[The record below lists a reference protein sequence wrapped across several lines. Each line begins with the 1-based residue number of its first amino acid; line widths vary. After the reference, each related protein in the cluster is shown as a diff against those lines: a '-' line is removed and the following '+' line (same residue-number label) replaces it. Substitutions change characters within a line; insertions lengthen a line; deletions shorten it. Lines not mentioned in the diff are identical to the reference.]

1 MKFKNIIVSD
11 DNQLVLEDYNL
22 DSSECEILDL
32 NKSLHDI
39 VEDQELQKFVFDNAV
54 DNNKIY
60 FVCVKENF
68 NSNDQRIE
76 NIPDIKAL
84 NKVLKKTFNKK
95 APNVY
100 FFVYNTF
107 MKNETAI
114 NPTLDIP
121 SSIDAQPA
129 KEVEVKDVVETSVE
143 PVTSS
148 EVEVIEEV
156 KEVEPAVE
164 EAKDEDFELEV
175 ETQEE
180 QVEEVQEETKE
191 EVEEIKAEEAS
202 EETEEVKEEEPE
214 VEIELEQEETVE
226 LASEPQEE
234 VVEEAIEVA
243 DETTIDEEV
252 KEEELI
258 EAQPEESSLDEV
270 TEENKDD
277 EIEVEVEAVED
288 VVVSEPV
295 KEEIVEV
302 SSETLTDDWSDID
315 NFDATE
321 ENEPTSDEDIFVED
335 DITSDDLA
343 NEVPIVDIV
352 NNASFTNEVTTD
364 LATTTSD
371 LKVENFVDPKL
382 KDEITVPES
391 YYDVDSSDID
401 VSYEDYNEFTND
413 YELNVHT
420 LKSLYDFIWRIL
432 VLNNYNLRLNDLL
445 YLAVN
450 NLEAFSIGQSDFVR
464 QTSNKA
470 DSLFDLIL
478 QLDVKLEFNN
488 SLFYI
493 YLAEFF
499 SIKANEIVVSDKFLD
514 TLSIWVDK
522 ASKNRFVE
530 QIQQFVNYST
540 VYNKKIIFSYF
551 VELANFVKGCLPSIR
566 PTLSLIDIHRI
577 LVNPSKKAREE
588 NVFSFMVHKMN
599 QIFKEQG
606 IIIESSLVETPENM
620 FNETVNSYS
629 EDASHNW
636 KTQLTNLYKRL
647 IENVYNYVLLKG
659 NNETEIFNIYIDI
672 KDLRMYKS
680 VGESN
685 LLSPQTLQALTG
697 RNDSGYI
704 TIGDAFNRTQAI
716 VPSQNE
722 AINTPKYANVYLEE
736 IKTNPDAYLPTNTQ
750 VQGQGYTMDENQLKR
765 LESLYQQDNGSE
777 VSYPTNPQ
785 SVIVKGLERTFDN
798 RQTRFS
804 IADFEDSMSR
814 RIEEYEKKIKAN
826 IAKIEAER
834 KQLREKMDELRNL

>member
-39 VEDQELQKFVFDNAV
+39 VEDPELQKFVFENAV

-121 SSIDAQPA
+121 SSLDAQPA
-129 KEVEVKDVVETSVE
+129 KEVEVKDVIETVEE
-143 PVTSS
+143 PVEASAP
-148 EVEVIEEV
+148 EVVEEV
-156 KEVEPAVE
+156 KEETVEV
-164 EAKDEDFELEV
+164 
-175 ETQEE
+175 
-180 QVEEVQEETKE
+180 
-191 EVEEIKAEEAS
+191 
-202 EETEEVKEEEPE
+202 EEVKEEESNEPE
-214 VEIELEQEETVE
+214 VEVQ
-226 LASEPQEE
+226 Q
-234 VVEEAIEVA
+234 EAI
-243 DETTIDEEV
+243 EEV
-252 KEEELI
+252 KEEETTEEPVEETTDELEEVVEQQPEQEIELSQQETVEEPVEEVKEEETSEELI
-258 EAQPEESSLDEV
+258 EAAEIDPSLEEV
-270 TEENKDD
+270 IEENKDV
-277 EIEVEVEAVED
+277 EIEVEVNEEPEIEVEAIDET
-288 VVVSEPV
+288 VVSEPV

-302 SSETLTDDWSDID
+302 SSETLSDDWSDID
-315 NFDATE
+315 NFDTNE
-321 ENEPTSDEDIFVED
+321 EVQPMDDEEIFVED
-335 DITSDDLA
+335 DITASDLA

-352 NNASFTNEVTTD
+352 NNSSFTNEVTTD

-499 SIKANEIVVSDKFLD
+499 SIKANEIVVSEKFLD

-522 ASKNRFVE
+522 ASKNRFIE

-577 LVNPSKKAREE
+577 LINPSKKARQE
-588 NVFSFMVHKMN
+588 NVFAFMVQKMN

-606 IIIESSLVETPENM
+606 IIIESNLVETPENM

-647 IENVYNYVLLKG
+647 IENIYNYVLLKG

-722 AINTPKYANVYLEE
+722 TINTPKYANVYLDE
-736 IKTNPDAYLPTNTQ
+736 IKTNPEAYLPTKTEI
-750 VQGQGYTMDENQLKR
+750 QGQGYTMDENQLKR
-765 LESLYQQDNGSE
+765 IESLYQQDNGSD
-777 VSYPTNPQ
+777 VVYPSTVVTNNLPQ
-785 SVIVKGLERTFDN
+785 SVIAKGLERTYDN